1 MTSKPNLKQSET
13 ISRLSGTARQIQQ
26 KPIDNQQVIQSLLGE
41 LRSVKERLKAL
52 KQQEDAILANLTDL
66 FSSGLMDDAKD
77 CGEDRWLG
85 NGITLT
91 RQTRQG
97 GWDYSEPCANR
108 IKELQAAD
116 IESGAAVR
124 KPESHYWRANLA
136 N

>member
-1 MTSKPNLKQSET
+1 MTSKPNSKQSET

-41 LRSVKERLKAL
+41 LRGVKERARAL
-52 KQQEDAILANLTDL
+52 KQQEEAILANLTDL

-97 GWDYSEPCANR
+97 GWDYR
-108 IKELQAAD
+108 
-116 IESGAAVR
+116 GG
-124 KPESHYWRANLA
+124 
-136 N
+136 